1 MAHNT
6 LTGKARKKEADRKI
20 AVCRRKIEA
29 EQFNEEAN
37 SKAMEEKAAQSKKEL
52 SQDRAGDKIGEPMV
66 RK

>member
-1 MAHNT
+1 M
-6 LTGKARKKEADRKI
+6 G
-20 AVCRRKIEA
+20 RRKIEA